1 MKKPKDRR
9 MQKRLELKKV
19 KNGFKNIS
27 ADGFKGSVMN
37 KKSKLWEI
45 SKRDKVLSNLT
56 PLEQIKFTEIYEK
69 RVELYLD
76 GLILTNSLITEGE
89 CEWMMAEDTQKDINL
104 YAQPLSELTEAKYN
118 DIAVRN
124 VKAVID
130 LVYDKY
136 NYPDFYNCMVNVRDT
151 ERVFPT
157 TYLEAEQNL
166 LKELEDYISNLRIA
180 IKESKVAK

>member
-56 PLEQIKFTEIYEK
+56 PLEQIKFTEIYE
-69 RVELYLD
+69 RRIELYLE
-76 GLILTNSLITEGE
+76 GLILTNTLI
-89 CEWMMAEDTQKDINL
+89 K
-104 YAQPLSELTEAKYN
+104 
-118 DIAVRN
+118 
-124 VKAVID
+124 
-130 LVYDKY
+130 
-136 NYPDFYNCMVNVRDT
+136 
-151 ERVFPT
+151 
-157 TYLEAEQNL
+157 
-166 LKELEDYISNLRIA
+166 
-180 IKESKVAK
+180 

>member
-1 MKKPKDRR
+1 LKKPKDRR

-45 SKRDKVLSNLT
+45 SKRDKVLSNLS
-56 PLEQIKFTEIYEK
+56 PVEQIKFTEIYEK
-69 RVELYLD
+69 RVDLYIDALV
-76 GLILTNSLITEGE
+76 LTNSMITEGE

-104 YAQPLSELTEAKYN
+104 YAQPLADLTEAKYN

-136 NYPDFYNCMVNVRDT
+136 TYPDFYNCMVTVRDT
-151 ERVFPT
+151 ERELPT

-166 LKELEDYISNLRIA
+166 LKELEAYISNLRIA
-180 IKESKVAK
+180 IKEAKAAK